1 MNSPSIKRKLSAIMS
16 ADVKGYSR
24 LMGEDEEATV
34 RTITAH
40 RGMMTALIEQN
51 GGRVV
56 DSPGDNLLAEFSS
69 VVDATQCAVE
79 IQKVLKAK
87 NDELPEN
94 RRMEFRIGINLG
106 DVIQE
111 GDRIYGDGVNIAARI
126 EGLSDAGGICIS
138 GSAYEQ
144 IENKLALGY
153 EYLGEH
159 AVKNITKP
167 VKVYRIPIGPRSK
180 TTKTRLETRGTSRRW
195 RPVAIITALVVLL
208 IGGGLVWSLYIR
220 NNQVSLTVQPEK
232 ENVSKPPTPPAQ
244 PSIAVLPFVN
254 MSGDP
259 GQEYF
264 SDGITENIIAGLSK
278 LPGLLVIARN
288 STFTYKG
295 KPVDVKQL
303 GIDLGVHYVLEGSVQ
318 RSEDKVRIIAQL
330 IDASTAQHLWAERY
344 DRNLTD
350 IFDLQDEITLKIITA
365 LPLNLKGREKSRL
378 AAEGTENLDAYAKV
392 LQGMKALRGRGRP
405 GDVHKARR
413 IAEEVIALDPD
424 YPKGYTLLALTY
436 LAEGM
441 RKRDQSTRKSVARA
455 FQLAQKALEL
465 DNANIEARLILG
477 RIYLMRNQDE
487 MAVAE
492 LEKAKAINPNSTEVA
507 HALGRHYLQ
516 TGKPQEAAELFE
528 KAVRLDPVHAQKS
541 YVNLGRTYRLLGR
554 HEESISVFKK
564 AIQNEP
570 DHLNIR
576 LELIVTYT
584 ALGKI
589 EEAKAEADEVL
600 KINPSFTVRGYS
612 RRMPMKNPTQREKF
626 LDLLRQ
632 AGLPG

>member
-1 MNSPSIKRKLSAIMS
+1 
-16 ADVKGYSR
+16 
-24 LMGEDEEATV
+24 MGDDEEATV

-69 VVDATQCAVE
+69 VVEATQCAVE
-79 IQKVLKAK
+79 IQKVLKTK

-167 VKVYRIPIGPRSK
+167 VKVYRIPIGPRSPTSK
-180 TTKTRLETRGTSRRW
+180 DGRRAKNKSRRW
-195 RPVAIITALVVLL
+195 QPAAIIAAVLVLI
-208 IGGGLVWSLYIR
+208 IGGGLIWSLYLR
-220 NNQVSLTVQPEK
+220 NDRIPATVETETKQA
-232 ENVSKPPTPPAQ
+232 SKLPDQ

-303 GIDLGVHYVLEGSVQ
+303 GVDLGVQYVLEGSVQ
-318 RSEDKVRIIAQL
+318 RSEDRVRIVAQL
-330 IDASTAQHLWAERY
+330 IDASSAQHLWAERY
-344 DRNLTD
+344 DRDLTD
-350 IFDLQDEITLKIITA
+350 IFALQDEITLKIISA
-365 LPLNLKGREKSRL
+365 LPLDLKGREKSRL

-392 LQGMKALRGRGRP
+392 LQGMQALRGRGRP
-405 GDVHKARR
+405 GDIQKARR

-424 YPKGYTLLALTY
+424 YPKGYTLLASTY
-436 LAEGM
+436 IMEAM
-441 RKRDQSTRKSVARA
+441 RKRDRSSPRSVARA
-455 FQLAQKALEL
+455 FELAQKALEL
-465 DNANIEARLILG
+465 DNTNIEAHIILG

-487 MAVAE
+487 MAAAE

-516 TGKPQEAAELFE
+516 TGKPHEALEMFE
-528 KAVRLDPVHAQKS
+528 KAVRLDPIHAQKS
-541 YVNLGRTYRLLGR
+541 YVNLGRTYRLLGK
-554 HEESISVFKK
+554 HEEAISIFKK
-564 AIQNEP
+564 AVQNAP

-576 LELIVTYT
+576 LELIATYS
-584 ALGKI
+584 ALGKTV
-589 EEAKAEADEVL
+589 EAKAEADEVL
-600 KINPSFTVRGYS
+600 RMNPNFTVRS
-612 RRMPMKNPTQREKF
+612 FARRSPMQNPTQREKF

-632 AGLPG
+632 AGLPE

>member
-1 MNSPSIKRKLSAIMS
+1 
-16 ADVKGYSR
+16 
-24 LMGEDEEATV
+24 MGDDEEATV

-69 VVDATQCAVE
+69 VVEATQCAVE
-79 IQKVLKAK
+79 IQKVLKTK

-167 VKVYRIPIGPRSK
+167 VKVYRIPIGPRSPTSK
-180 TTKTRLETRGTSRRW
+180 DGRRAKNKSRRW
-195 RPVAIITALVVLL
+195 QPAAIIAAVLVLI
-208 IGGGLVWSLYIR
+208 IGGGLIWSLYLR
-220 NNQVSLTVQPEK
+220 NDRIPATVETETKQA
-232 ENVSKPPTPPAQ
+232 SKLPDQ

-303 GIDLGVHYVLEGSVQ
+303 GVDLGVQYVLEGSVQ
-318 RSEDKVRIIAQL
+318 RSEDRVRIIAQL
-330 IDASTAQHLWAERY
+330 IDASSAQHLWAERY
-344 DRNLTD
+344 DRDLTD
-350 IFDLQDEITLKIITA
+350 IFALQDEITLKIISA
-365 LPLNLKGREKSRL
+365 LPLDLKGREKSRL

-392 LQGMKALRGRGRP
+392 LQGMQALRGRGRP
-405 GDVHKARR
+405 GDIQKARR

-424 YPKGYTLLALTY
+424 YPKGYTLLASTY
-436 LAEGM
+436 IMEAM
-441 RKRDQSTRKSVARA
+441 RKRDRSSPRSVARA
-455 FQLAQKALEL
+455 FELAQKALEL
-465 DNANIEARLILG
+465 DNTNIEAHIILG

-487 MAVAE
+487 MAAAE

-516 TGKPQEAAELFE
+516 TGKPHEALEMFE
-528 KAVRLDPVHAQKS
+528 KAVRLDPIHAQKS
-541 YVNLGRTYRLLGR
+541 YVNLGRTYRLLGK
-554 HEESISVFKK
+554 HEEAISIFKK
-564 AIQNEP
+564 AVQNAP

-576 LELIVTYT
+576 LELIATYS
-584 ALGKI
+584 ALGKT

-600 KINPSFTVRGYS
+600 RMNPNFTVKS
-612 RRMPMKNPTQREKF
+612 FARRSPMRNPTQREKF

-632 AGLPG
+632 AGLPE

>member
-1 MNSPSIKRKLSAIMS
+1 MNSPNIKRKLSAIMS

-34 RTITAH
+34 RTITSH
-40 RGMMTALIEQN
+40 RGMMTALIEKN

-79 IQKVLKAK
+79 IQKVLKTK

-111 GDRIYGDGVNIAARI
+111 GGRIYGDGVNIAARI

-159 AVKNITKP
+159 AVKNIVKP
-167 VKVYRIPIGPRSK
+167 VKVYRIPIGAKSR
-180 TTKTRLETRGTSRRW
+180 TTKAGRRTIDKPRRW
-195 RPVAIITALVVLL
+195 QPVVIIAAVLVLI
-208 IGGGLVWSLYIR
+208 IGGGLVWNFYIR
-220 NNQVSLTVQPEK
+220 HDQIPPTVQPEK
-232 ENVSKPPTPPAQ
+232 GTASTLPDQ

-295 KPVDVKQL
+295 KPVDIKQL
-303 GIDLGVHYVLEGSVQ
+303 GSDLGVRYVLEGSVQ
-318 RSEDKVRIIAQL
+318 RSADKVRIIAQL
-330 IDASTAQHLWAERY
+330 IDTSTAQHLWAERY
-344 DRNLTD
+344 DRDLTD
-350 IFDLQDEITLKIITA
+350 IFALQDEITLKIITA
-365 LPLNLKGREKSRL
+365 LPLDLKGREKSRL

-392 LQGMKALRGRGRP
+392 LQGMQALRGRGRP
-405 GDVHKARR
+405 GDIQKARQ

-424 YPKGYTLLALTY
+424 YPKGYTLLSSTY

-441 RKRDQSTRKSVARA
+441 RKRDQSTRRSVARA

-465 DNANIEARLILG
+465 DDSNIEAHLILS
-477 RIYLMRNQDE
+477 RIYLMRKQDE
-487 MAVAE
+487 MAAAE
-492 LEKAKAINPNSTEVA
+492 LEKAKSINPNSTEVA
-507 HALGRHYLQ
+507 HALGRHYMQ
-516 TGKPQEAAELFE
+516 TARPHEALEMFE

-541 YVNLGRTYRLLGR
+541 YVNLGRTYRLLGK
-554 HEESISVFKK
+554 HEEAVSIFKK
-564 AIQNEP
+564 AVQNAP

-576 LELIVTYT
+576 LELIATYS
-584 ALGKI
+584 ALGKT

-600 KINPSFTVRGYS
+600 RMNPNFTVKS
-612 RRMPMKNPTQREKF
+612 FARRSPMRNPTQREKF

-632 AGLPG
+632 AGLPE

>member
-1 MNSPSIKRKLSAIMS
+1 MNSPIIKRKLSAIMS

-40 RGMMTALIEQN
+40 RGMMKALIEQN

-56 DSPGDNLLAEFSS
+56 DAPGDNLLAEFSS
-69 VVDATQCAVE
+69 VVEATQCAVE
-79 IQKVLKAK
+79 IQKVLKTK

-167 VKVYRIPIGPRSK
+167 VKVYRIPIGPRSAK
-180 TTKTRLETRGTSRRW
+180 TKAGLKEKGKGIGW
-195 RPVAIITALVVLL
+195 RAATIVAAVLVLI
-208 IGGGLVWSLYIR
+208 IGGVLVWSLYTRESQIPK
-220 NNQVSLTVQPEK
+220 TGQPEK
-232 ENVSKPPTPPAQ
+232 ETASKPPAPPAQ

-303 GIDLGVHYVLEGSVQ
+303 GSDLGVRYVLEGSVQ
-318 RSEDKVRIIAQL
+318 RSEDRVRIIAQL

-350 IFDLQDEITLKIITA
+350 IFALQDEITLKIISA
-365 LPLNLKGREKSRL
+365 LPLDLKGREKSRL

-392 LQGMKALRGRGRP
+392 LQGMQALRGRGRP
-405 GDVHKARR
+405 GDVQKARQ
-413 IAEEVIALDPD
+413 IAEEAIQLDPD
-424 YPKGYTLLALTY
+424 YPKGHTLLATTY
-436 LAEGM
+436 MMEAM
-441 RKRDQSTRKSVARA
+441 RKRDQTSRRSVARA

-465 DNANIEARLILG
+465 DDANIEAHLLLG
-477 RIYLMRNQDE
+477 RIYLMRKQNE
-487 MAVAE
+487 MAEAE

-516 TGKPQEAAELFE
+516 TGRPNEAREMFE

-541 YVNLGRTYRLLGR
+541 YVNLGRTYRMLGK
-554 HEESISVFKK
+554 HEEAVSVFKK
-564 AIQNEP
+564 AVQNAP

-576 LELIVTYT
+576 LELIATYS
-584 ALGKI
+584 ALGKT

-600 KINPSFTVRGYS
+600 KMNPNFTVSSFS
-612 RRMPMKNPTQREKF
+612 RRSPMQNPTQREKF

-632 AGLPG
+632 AGLPE

>member
-1 MNSPSIKRKLSAIMS
+1 MNSPIIKRKLSAIIS

-24 LMGEDEEATV
+24 LMGDDEEATV

-69 VVDATQCAVE
+69 VVEATQCAVE
-79 IQKVLKAK
+79 IQKVLKTK

-144 IENKLALGY
+144 IDRRAKNK
-153 EYLGEH
+153 
-159 AVKNITKP
+159 
-167 VKVYRIPIGPRSK
+167 
-180 TTKTRLETRGTSRRW
+180 SRRW
-195 RPVAIITALVVLL
+195 QPAAIIAAVLVLI
-208 IGGGLVWSLYIR
+208 IGGGLIWSLYLR
-220 NNQVSLTVQPEK
+220 NDRIPATVETETKQA
-232 ENVSKPPTPPAQ
+232 SKLPDQ

-303 GIDLGVHYVLEGSVQ
+303 GVDLGVQYVLEGSVQ
-318 RSEDKVRIIAQL
+318 RSEDRVRIIAQL
-330 IDASTAQHLWAERY
+330 IDASSAQHLWAERY
-344 DRNLTD
+344 DRDLTD
-350 IFDLQDEITLKIITA
+350 IFALQDEITLKIISA
-365 LPLNLKGREKSRL
+365 LPLDLKGREKSRL

-392 LQGMKALRGRGRP
+392 LQGMQALRGRGRP
-405 GDVHKARR
+405 GDIQKARR

-424 YPKGYTLLALTY
+424 YPKGYTLLASTY
-436 LAEGM
+436 IMEAM
-441 RKRDQSTRKSVARA
+441 RKRDRSSPRSVARA
-455 FQLAQKALEL
+455 FELAQKALEL
-465 DNANIEARLILG
+465 DNTNIEAHIILG

-487 MAVAE
+487 MAAAE

-516 TGKPQEAAELFE
+516 TGKPHEALEMFE
-528 KAVRLDPVHAQKS
+528 KAVRLDPIHAQKS
-541 YVNLGRTYRLLGR
+541 YVNLGRTYRLLGK
-554 HEESISVFKK
+554 HEEAISIFKK
-564 AIQNEP
+564 AVQNAP

-576 LELIVTYT
+576 LELIATYS
-584 ALGKI
+584 ALGKTV
-589 EEAKAEADEVL
+589 EAKAEADEVL
-600 KINPSFTVRGYS
+600 RMNPNFTVRS
-612 RRMPMKNPTQREKF
+612 FARRSPMQNPTQREKF

-632 AGLPG
+632 AGLPE

>member
-1 MNSPSIKRKLSAIMS
+1 MTPPNIKRKLRAIMS

-34 RTITAH
+34 RTITSH

-56 DSPGDNLLAEFSS
+56 DSPGDNILAEFSS

-79 IQKVLKAK
+79 IQKVLKTK
-87 NDELPEN
+87 NEELPEN

-159 AVKNITKP
+159 AVKNIVKP

-180 TTKTRLETRGTSRRW
+180 TARASRRAKGKRMRW
-195 RPVAIITALVVLL
+195 RPAVIIAAALVLI
-208 IGGGLVWSLYIR
+208 IGGGLVWSLYLR
-220 NNQVSLTVQPEK
+220 NDQIPPTGQQEK
-232 ENVSKPPTPPAQ
+232 EKASKLPDQ

-264 SDGITENIIAGLSK
+264 SDGITENIITGLSK

-303 GIDLGVHYVLEGSVQ
+303 GLDLGVRYVLEGSVQ

-330 IDASTAQHLWAERY
+330 IDTSTAQHLWAERY
-344 DRNLTD
+344 DRDLTD
-350 IFDLQDEITLKIITA
+350 IFALQDEITLKIISA
-365 LPLNLKGREKSRL
+365 LPLDLKGREKSRL
-378 AAEGTENLDAYAKV
+378 LAEGTNNLDAYVKV
-392 LQGMKALRGRGRP
+392 LQGMKLLRGRGAP
-405 GDVHKARR
+405 GDLQKARK
-413 IAEEVIALDPD
+413 IAEEVISLDPD
-424 YPKGYTLLALTY
+424 YPRGYTLLASTHLME
-436 LAEGM
+436 AM
-441 RKRDQSTRKSVARA
+441 RKRDQSSRGSVARA
-455 FQLAQKALEL
+455 FRFAQKALEL
-465 DNANIEARLILG
+465 DDANIEAHLLLG

-487 MAVAE
+487 KAVAE
-492 LEKAKAINPNSTEVA
+492 LEKAKAINPNSTEVI
-507 HALGRHYLQ
+507 HALGRHFLQ
-516 TGKPQEAAELFE
+516 TGRPHEALALFE
-528 KAVRLDPVHAQKS
+528 KAILLDPVHAQKS
-541 YVNLGRTYRLLGR
+541 YINLGRTYRLLGKN
-554 HEESISVFKK
+554 EEAISVFKK
-564 AIQNEP
+564 AVHNQP
-570 DHLNIR
+570 DHVNPR
-576 LELIVTYT
+576 LELIASYS
-584 ALGKI
+584 ASGKT
-589 EEAKAEADEVL
+589 EEAKAEVDEVL
-600 KINPSFTVRGYS
+600 RVNPNFSVRAYG
-612 RRMPMKNPTQREKF
+612 RRVPMKNTTQKQKF
-626 LDLLRQ
+626 LDLLRK
-632 AGLPG
+632 AGLPE

>member
-1 MNSPSIKRKLSAIMS
+1 
-16 ADVKGYSR
+16 
-24 LMGEDEEATV
+24 MGDDEEATV

-69 VVDATQCAVE
+69 VVEATQCAVE
-79 IQKVLKAK
+79 IQKVLKTK

-167 VKVYRIPIGPRSK
+167 VKVYRIPIGPRSPTSK
-180 TTKTRLETRGTSRRW
+180 DGRRAKNKSRRW
-195 RPVAIITALVVLL
+195 QPAAIIAAVLVLI
-208 IGGGLVWSLYIR
+208 IGGGLIWSLYLR
-220 NNQVSLTVQPEK
+220 NDRIPATVETETKQA
-232 ENVSKPPTPPAQ
+232 SKLPDQ

-303 GIDLGVHYVLEGSVQ
+303 GVDLGVQYVLEGSVQ
-318 RSEDKVRIIAQL
+318 RSEDRVRIIAQL
-330 IDASTAQHLWAERY
+330 IDASSAQHLWAERY
-344 DRNLTD
+344 DRDLTD
-350 IFDLQDEITLKIITA
+350 IFALQDEITLKIISA
-365 LPLNLKGREKSRL
+365 LPLDLKGREKSRL

-392 LQGMKALRGRGRP
+392 LQGMQALRGRGRP
-405 GDVHKARR
+405 GDIQKARR

-424 YPKGYTLLALTY
+424 YPKGYTLLASTY
-436 LAEGM
+436 IMEAM
-441 RKRDQSTRKSVARA
+441 RKRDRSSPRSVARA
-455 FQLAQKALEL
+455 FELAQKALEL
-465 DNANIEARLILG
+465 DNTNIEAHIILG

-487 MAVAE
+487 MAAAE

-516 TGKPQEAAELFE
+516 TGKPHEALEMFE
-528 KAVRLDPVHAQKS
+528 KAVRLDPIHAQKS
-541 YVNLGRTYRLLGR
+541 YVNLGRTYRLLGK
-554 HEESISVFKK
+554 HEEAISIFKK
-564 AIQNEP
+564 AVQNAP

-576 LELIVTYT
+576 LELIATYS
-584 ALGKI
+584 ALGKTV
-589 EEAKAEADEVL
+589 EAKAEADEVL
-600 KINPSFTVRGYS
+600 RMNPNFTVRS
-612 RRMPMKNPTQREKF
+612 FARRSPMQNPTQREKF

-632 AGLPG
+632 AGLPE